1 MTGFYINMTKGQIED
16 TITKKA
22 IKYYLDTLGVG
33 PTSAKT
39 YIVEDMIVIRMKGNL
54 LPIEKKLLQNAKGVE
69 LVKNLRRNLLETNI
83 NEIIEIIKNI
93 TGQNIIS
100 AHRDLSTRSGEIVY
114 IFILDKNYQKQL
126 DSENS

>member
-1 MTGFYINMTKGQIED
+1 MTKGQIED
-16 TITKKA
+16 ALTKKA
-22 IKYYLDTLGVG
+22 TKYYLDTLGVG
-33 PTSAKT
+33 PTNAKT

-54 LPIEKKLLQNAKGVE
+54 LPIEKKLLLDVKGVE

-83 NEIIEIIKNI
+83 NEIIGIIKNV

-100 AHRDLSTRSGEIVY
+100 AHRDVSTRSGEIIY

-126 DSENS
+126 ELENS

>member
-1 MTGFYINMTKGQIED
+1 MNMTKGQIED

-54 LPIEKKLLQNAKGVE
+54 LPIEKKLLQNTEGVE

-83 NEIIEIIKNI
+83 NEIIEIIKSI

-100 AHRDLSTRSGEIVY
+100 AHRDLSTRSGEIIY

-126 DSENS
+126 ETKIV

>member
-1 MTGFYINMTKGQIED
+1 MAGFKYNMTKGQIED
-16 TITKKA
+16 TVTKKA
-22 IKYYLDTLGVG
+22 TKYYLDTLGVG

-100 AHRDLSTRSGEIVY
+100 AHRDLSTRSGEIIY

-126 DSENS
+126 ELENS

>member
-1 MTGFYINMTKGQIED
+1 MTKGQIED
-16 TITKKA
+16 TVTKKA

-93 TGQNIIS
+93 TDQNIIS
-100 AHRDLSTRSGEIVY
+100 AHRDLSTRSGEIIY
-114 IFILDKNYQKQL
+114 IFILDKNYQKKL
-126 DSENS
+126 DLENS

>member
-1 MTGFYINMTKGQIED
+1 MTKGQIED
-16 TITKKA
+16 SLTKKA
-22 IKYYLDTLGVG
+22 TKYYLEMLGVG
-33 PTSAKT
+33 PTTAKT
-39 YIVEDMIVIRMKGNL
+39 YILEDMIIIRMKGNL
-54 LPIEKKLLQNAKGVE
+54 LPIEKKLLQDIKGVE

-100 AHRDLSTRSGEIVY
+100 AHRDLSTRSGEIIY
-114 IFILDKNYQKQL
+114 IFILDKNFEKQL

>member
-1 MTGFYINMTKGQIED
+1 MAGFKYNMTKGQIED
-16 TITKKA
+16 TVTKKA

-100 AHRDLSTRSGEIVY
+100 AHRDLSTRSGEIIY

-126 DSENS
+126 ELENS

>member
-1 MTGFYINMTKGQIED
+1 MTKGQIED
-16 TITKKA
+16 TVTKKA

-83 NEIIEIIKNI
+83 NEIIEIIKNV

-100 AHRDLSTRSGEIVY
+100 AHRDLSTRSGEIIY
-114 IFILDKNYQKQL
+114 IFILDKNFQKQL

>member
-1 MTGFYINMTKGQIED
+1 MTKGQIED
-16 TITKKA
+16 AVTKKA

-100 AHRDLSTRSGEIVY
+100 AHRDLSTRSGEIIY

-126 DSENS
+126 ELENS

>member
-1 MTGFYINMTKGQIED
+1 MTKGQIED
-16 TITKKA
+16 TVTKKA

-100 AHRDLSTRSGEIVY
+100 AHRDLSTRSGEIIY

-126 DSENS
+126 ELENS

>member
-1 MTGFYINMTKGQIED
+1 MTKGQIED
-16 TITKKA
+16 TVTKKA

-100 AHRDLSTRSGEIVY
+100 AHRDLSTRSGEIIY
-114 IFILDKNYQKQL
+114 IFILDKNFEKQL

>member
-1 MTGFYINMTKGQIED
+1 MTKGQIED
-16 TITKKA
+16 TVTKKA

-100 AHRDLSTRSGEIVY
+100 AHRDLSTRSGEIIY
-114 IFILDKNYQKQL
+114 IFILDKNFEKQL
-126 DSENS
+126 DSVNS

>member
-1 MTGFYINMTKGQIED
+1 MTKGQIED
-16 TITKKA
+16 NVTKKA

-54 LPIEKKLLQNAKGVE
+54 LPIEKKLLQNVKGVE

-114 IFILDKNYQKQL
+114 IFILDKNFEKQL